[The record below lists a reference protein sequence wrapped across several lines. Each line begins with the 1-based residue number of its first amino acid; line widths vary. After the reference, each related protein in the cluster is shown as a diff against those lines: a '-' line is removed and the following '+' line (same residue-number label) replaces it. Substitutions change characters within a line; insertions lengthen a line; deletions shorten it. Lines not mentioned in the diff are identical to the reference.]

1 MSILESLFQKAGF
14 TDYEARAYLALC
26 QHNPQTGYEL
36 AKTSRIPRANIYE
49 VLQKLEN
56 RGAAT
61 RVVSNETIRYVPVSP
76 DAVLA
81 RMKHDFGTMVENIET
96 HLHDLLYEPSER
108 YVEQF
113 QGYENL
119 LSLARH
125 QLANTK
131 IQLLAGIHPPESG
144 ELAAELSHLSTRNIP
159 VGVLCLHG
167 CVKPCRACKGDF
179 FPDPLLP
186 RTSSSQMLEVV
197 SPPMSHDAQ
206 KRDSAASVRSLILL
220 SDENYLLAADIE
232 GDKVFG
238 LRTELPLLTKVAGVY
253 LEQSMLLAAVFAHQ
267 EDGFDEALKQ
277 RLEQA
282 FAKYPSLLHRTTA
295 LLGSRLY

>member
-1 MSILESLFQKAGF
+1 MSILESLFQRAGF

-61 RVVSNETIRYVPVSP
+61 KVVSNDTIRYLPISP

-81 RMKHDFGTMVENIET
+81 RMKHDFSTMVEDIET
-96 HLHDLLYEPSER
+96 HLHDIMNDPAER

-119 LSLARH
+119 LGLARH

-131 IQLLAGIHPPESG
+131 VKLVVGIHPPESAK
-144 ELAAELSHLSTRNIP
+144 LAAEMNHLSTHNVT

-167 CVKPCRACKGDF
+167 CIKPCRACKGDF
-179 FPDPLLP
+179 FTDPLLP
-186 RTSSSQMLEVV
+186 HTSSSRITGTV
-197 SPPMSHDAQ
+197 PPHMSHDLRS
-206 KRDSAASVRSLILL
+206 RDSATSVRSLILL
-220 SDENYLLAADIE
+220 SDETYLLAADIE

-253 LEQSMLLAAVFAHQ
+253 IEQSMLLAAVFAHQ
-267 EDGFDEALKQ
+267 GDGLDEALKQ
-277 RLEQA
+277 RLEQVLD
-282 FAKYPSLLHRTTA
+282 KYPSLLHHVTA
-295 LLGSRLY
+295 LLRDSLH